1 MRFLTISFLFIFV
14 ATFSQKKNQQFI
26 DSKIKCIEVIGANT
40 RINQRIVSKKTENDT
55 LTLEVQYIN
64 NCGMGALSHYSIHK
78 DTISLFTASI
88 KDYADCLC
96 VFNSLL
102 KLKNSLKKNPIIKL
116 DNFELKHSDSYYLP
130 AHYQKTETDSVLVYD
145 ANGHHFR
152 RTYYETGKIKSIDIR
167 KNSYSEIIVYY
178 ENGRIKS
185 TRQSLPDF
193 DNFIL
198 KEWDENGNLINFENN
213 IEIGAIFPT
222 QEQQNEGAL
231 LIISKS
237 KNDKQN

>member
-1 MRFLTISFLFIFV
+1 MVFFKLSFLFIFV

-26 DSKIKCIEVIGANT
+26 DSKIKCIEIIGANA

-55 LTLEVQYIN
+55 LTLEIQYIN

-78 DTISLFTASI
+78 DTISLFSVSI
-88 KDYADCLC
+88 NEYADCNC
-96 VFNSLL
+96 VFNTSL
-102 KLKNSLKKNPIIKL
+102 KLKNPIIKNPIIKL
-116 DNFELKHSDSYYLP
+116 DNFELKLSDSYYLP
-130 AHYQKTETDSVLVYD
+130 AHYQKKETDSVLVYD

-152 RTYYETGKIKSIDIR
+152 RTYYETGKIKSLHIR
-167 KNSYSEIIVYY
+167 KKFYSEVIIYY

-185 TRQSLPDF
+185 IRQSLPDF

-198 KEWDENGNLINFENN
+198 KEWDENGNLIKFENS
-213 IEIGAIFPT
+213 IEIGAIYPT
-222 QEQQNEGAL
+222 QEQQKDGAL

-237 KNDKQN
+237 KNQKK